1 MREFGHRRK
10 NQTVERIGFGAAVAA
25 AILLLWAPDAA
36 RADEVYQAVLADEVY
51 EAVLSCDYQD
61 KTVHVLDCLDEGEL
75 VVESQGRTRTYI
87 GKDIP
92 RTMQYGQTLRIPL
105 SIKFH
110 VLAESSNRQQ
120 LLRLVV
126 VDYAGNVLI
135 RDDNRHRD
143 LVMAKNR

>member
-1 MREFGHRRK
+1 MFEFKCRRK
-10 NQTVERIGFGAAVAA
+10 NQAVERSGFGAAAVA
-25 AILLLWAPDAA
+25 AILLLWAPNAA
-36 RADEVYQAVLADEVY
+36 RADEVYHAVLADDAY
-51 EAVLSCDYQD
+51 EAVLSCKYQE

-126 VDYAGNVLI
+126 VDYAGNVLF
-135 RDDNRHRD
+135 RDDNRHRE
-143 LVMAKNR
+143 LVMARNR

>member
-1 MREFGHRRK
+1 MREFEHRRK
-10 NQTVERIGFGAAVAA
+10 NQTVERVGFGAAIVAV
-25 AILLLWAPDAA
+25 ILLLLAPDAA
-36 RADEVYQAVLADEVY
+36 RADEVYQAVLADDAY
-51 EAVLSCDYQD
+51 EAELSCIYQE
-61 KTVHVLDCLDEGEL
+61 KTVHVLNCLDGGEL
-75 VVESQGRTRTYI
+75 VVESQGRTRTYF

-105 SIKFH
+105 SIKFR

-135 RDDNRHRD
+135 RDDNRHRA
-143 LVMAKNR
+143 LVMAENR